1 MQWLLPLIQERL
13 KSFKGT
19 SIAYWI
25 SCSLFAILV
34 LENFLSHVSSRR
46 CLWLLISSLENF
58 LVSGSLVMN
67 FCFIFYLPK
76 FSSYFSNSF
85 HWFVIVFDQ
94 ANNWSWKIVL
104 HLDKRNWII
113 LPNKPYIFNF
123 SISNCKLQCL
133 SSSLFGRII
142 CYNVFL
148 VDFSTFILYCEV
160 LCFRSLVLHGKYII
174 SWSVLCSYLQWLIE
188 DQDSIDT
195 QFHTLYALSL
205 AKSAI
210 ETFEVQSVSKSPDDE
225 RLEEAKFSDFSQK
238 SIFQS
243 PVRERLQIFLL
254 SSDLYDPEEV
264 LDLIEGSELWLEK
277 VWSCFLLWSL
287 ILLVWW
293 QRDFLN
299 SWCLSFMSI
308 FF

>member
-1 MQWLLPLIQERL
+1 M
-13 KSFKGT
+13 
-19 SIAYWI
+19 
-25 SCSLFAILV
+25 
-34 LENFLSHVSSRR
+34 
-46 CLWLLISSLENF
+46 
-58 LVSGSLVMN
+58 
-67 FCFIFYLPK
+67 
-76 FSSYFSNSF
+76 
-85 HWFVIVFDQ
+85 
-94 ANNWSWKIVL
+94 
-104 HLDKRNWII
+104 
-113 LPNKPYIFNF
+113 
-123 SISNCKLQCL
+123 
-133 SSSLFGRII
+133 
-142 CYNVFL
+142 
-148 VDFSTFILYCEV
+148 
-160 LCFRSLVLHGKYII
+160 
-174 SWSVLCSYLQWLIE
+174 CSYLQWLIE

-287 ILLVWW
+287 ILLV
-293 QRDFLN
+293 
-299 SWCLSFMSI
+299 
-308 FF
+308 